1 MAVDGVVLAFE
12 QVARMEMNTVP
23 LLAFSAELLALDAS
37 QLDERIQHEL
47 SSNPAL
53 RVTRRCSVCGAWAP
67 ATICQ
72 ACRRPRPAT
81 PPESGGRSARSEL
94 LVEALAVAPQAAR
107 RAVEAVIA
115 SLDQHGLLTRT
126 SPDEIQFLARCTASE
141 LDQALRAVREVGPAG
156 LACFDARSCLLAQID
171 ELSQESSQPGEW
183 VLARRI
189 VDRHLAALAAGDV
202 PALAAALP
210 ADVAEVQ
217 SAGALIRRRLTP
229 YPDIDLTDDHPGPSA
244 PPDIVFRRTS
254 DGLEVEVNDPWRGGL
269 MVSAE
274 FDLAATKATDR
285 EVRHFMKEQLQRAR
299 LLVAALDRRRATIHR
314 VASAVAA
321 HHHDALVAGSQVY
334 GQLRRRDVA
343 TALDLHESTVS
354 RAVRDRTAELPD
366 GRVVPLATM
375 FGSGHEVRAALA
387 RLLATEEKCSDQRL
401 SEMLR
406 AQGIPTARRT
416 VAKYRKQMEMAA
428 C

>member
-53 RVTRRCSVCGAWAP
+53 RVTRRCGVCGAWAP
-67 ATICQ
+67 ATICR
-72 ACRRPRPAT
+72 ACRRARPTIPA
-81 PPESGGRSARSEL
+81 EGAGLSARSEL
-94 LVEALAVAPQAAR
+94 LVEALAVAPRAAR

-126 SPDEIQFLARCTASE
+126 SPDEIRVVARCTAHE
-141 LDQALRAVREVGPAG
+141 LEQALRAVREVGPAG
-156 LACFDARSCLLAQID
+156 VACFDARSCLLTQID
-171 ELSQESSQPGEW
+171 ELSHESAQPGEW

-189 VDRHLAALAAGDV
+189 VDQHLPALAAGDV

-210 ADVAEVQ
+210 AEVTDVQ
-217 SAGALIRRRLTP
+217 LAGDLIRRRLTP
-229 YPDIDLTDDHPGPSA
+229 YPDIDLSDDHPGPGA
-244 PPDIVFRRTS
+244 PPDIVFRHTS
-254 DGLEVEVNDPWRGGL
+254 GGLVVEVNDPWQGGL
-269 MVSAE
+269 TVSAE
-274 FDLAATKATDR
+274 FDLVATRATDR
-285 EVRHFMKEQLQRAR
+285 QVRHFMKQQLQRAR

-314 VASAVAA
+314 VATAVAA
-321 HHHDALVAGSQVY
+321 HHHDALVAGSPIH

-343 TALDLHESTVS
+343 AALDLHESTVS
-354 RAVRDRTAELPD
+354 RAVKDRTAELPD
-366 GRVVPLATM
+366 GRVVALATM
-375 FGSGHEVRAALA
+375 FGSGHDVRAALA
-387 RLLATEEKCSDQRL
+387 RLLATERKCSDQRL
-401 SEMLR
+401 SEMLQ
-406 AQGIPTARRT
+406 AQGLPVARRT
-416 VAKYRKQMEMAA
+416 VAKYRKQMAG